1 LMMVTPGTPQDRLD
15 LLRQTFAEVIRD
27 PGFIA
32 EVKKL
37 GLSANHAG
45 ADEVRAT
52 IEQAMTTLD
61 PEGLAEVRN
70 VALERYYQ

>member
-1 LMMVTPGTPQDRLD
+1 MMVTPGTPQNRLD
-15 LLRQTFAEVIRD
+15 LLRQAFAEVIRD

-32 EVKKL
+32 EVRKL

-52 IEQAMTTLD
+52 IEQAMSTLD
-61 PEGLAEVRN
+61 QAALAEVRN
-70 VALERYYQ
+70 IALERYYQ